1 MNDNLYNVNRNKR
14 AKTRDALS
22 KFVNSLSISDM
33 DSVRTQLGLLSM
45 ISSQT
50 DEISRAFAVNL
61 LNFLSETKT
70 ELSSNYLNKKD
81 LIMNQCIRLSQSL
94 VTFSN
99 SRPIKEINLSL
110 VGVQSILG
118 NLRSVNTPFFFLI
131 SPYLELRQFKK
142 N

>member
-81 LIMNQCIRLSQSL
+81 VIMNQCIRLSQSL

>member
-1 MNDNLYNVNRNKR
+1 
-14 AKTRDALS
+14 
-22 KFVNSLSISDM
+22 M

-61 LNFLSETKT
+61 QNFLSETKT

-81 LIMNQCIRLSQSL
+81 VIMNQCIRLSQSL

-99 SRPIKEINLSL
+99 SRPIKEMNLSL

-131 SPYLELRQFKK
+131 SSYLELRQFKK

>member
-14 AKTRDALS
+14 AKTLDALS

-81 LIMNQCIRLSQSL
+81 VIMNQCIRLSQSL

-118 NLRSVNTPFFFLI
+118 NLRSVNTPFFF
-131 SPYLELRQFKK
+131 
-142 N
+142 

>member
-81 LIMNQCIRLSQSL
+81 VIMNQCIRLSQSL

-118 NLRSVNTPFFFLI
+118 NLRSVNTPFYFLI